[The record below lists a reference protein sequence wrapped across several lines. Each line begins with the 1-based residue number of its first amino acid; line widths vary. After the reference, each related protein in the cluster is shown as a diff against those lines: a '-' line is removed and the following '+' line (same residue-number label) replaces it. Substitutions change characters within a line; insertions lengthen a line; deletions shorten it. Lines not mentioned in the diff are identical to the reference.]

1 MQQENFQD
9 ATPAFNLESLHYS
22 PPGPFTSH
30 ELLGGEWGR
39 NSRLNLGVVF
49 PKVFLLH

>member
-1 MQQENFQD
+1 MQQEKFRECNSHI
-9 ATPAFNLESLHYS
+9 NLESLHYS

-39 NSRLNLGVVF
+39 ISRLNVGVVF